1 MMGYLGELFF
11 IFLGACVALG
21 VLGWLLSRR
30 DKKRGTA
37 PGADTALPEETLE
50 NVAALNDQFDRARYM
65 DRDGK

>member
-1 MMGYLGELFF
+1 MMGYLGKLFV
-11 IFLGACVALG
+11 IFLGVCVALG

-37 PGADTALPEETLE
+37 PGADAALSEETVE
-50 NVAALNDQFDRARYM
+50 NVNALNDPFDRARYM

>member
-1 MMGYLGELFF
+1 MMGYLGKLFF
-11 IFLGACVALG
+11 IFLGVCVALG

-37 PGADTALPEETLE
+37 PGADAALPEETVE
-50 NVAALNDQFDRARYM
+50 NVNDLNDQFNRARYM